1 MNSND
6 VIEVVNQFTG
16 TAYKKMYVD
25 QSDLIEKPLWF
36 HKRNLMQTR
45 TGYGKNLKTE
55 YMVRYNN
62 KVHRIYYSNFSNSGT
77 FYIKTKQGDII
88 LDITF

>member
-1 MNSND
+1 MELVERINS
-6 VIEVVNQFTG
+6 QTG
-16 TAYKKMYVD
+16 KPYKVLFVD
-25 QSDLIEKPLWF
+25 RSELVEQPLWF
-36 HKRNLMQTR
+36 HKKNLMQTS

-55 YMVRYNN
+55 YMIRYNN
-62 KVHRIYYSNFSNSGT
+62 KLYRVYYQCFSNSGT